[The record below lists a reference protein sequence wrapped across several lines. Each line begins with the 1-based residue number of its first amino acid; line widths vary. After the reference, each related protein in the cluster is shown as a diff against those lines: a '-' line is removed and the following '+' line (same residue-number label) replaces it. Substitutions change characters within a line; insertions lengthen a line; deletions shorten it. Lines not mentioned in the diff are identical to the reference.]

1 MISNLQN
8 SVDRISNEVNTQK
21 DLLEQVALALSNKAA
36 GGHMHGL
43 IDRTIQSISNDHAA
57 SIGKY
62 TFAYC
67 EAMEA
72 AELSIAAAVGDYA
85 FYYCSALQTVSLPK
99 AKSIGGNAF
108 ERCSALKSVNLP
120 AAETFGQ
127 NVFQRCVALES
138 IELPAAVE
146 LSYYM
151 FEGCSML
158 QKVIAASC
166 EDVSNYAFY
175 NCSRLE
181 TVELGSADKGLGEAG
196 KIGSGAFNNCSR
208 LTALILRTNA
218 VYAWAGAASPFT
230 NTPIASGTGYIYVP
244 AGQVDGYKASAGW
257 SSYAGQI
264 RAIEDYPDI
273 TGG

>member
-1 MISNLQN
+1 MANEYQSEL
-8 SVDRISNEVNTQK
+8 DRINNEVNIQK
-21 DLLEQVALALSNKAA
+21 DLLDQVVLALSDKAA

-67 EAMEA
+67 EAMTA
-72 AELSIAAAVGDYA
+72 AELSIASEVGDYA
-85 FYYCSALQTVSLPK
+85 FYYCGALQAVSLPK
-99 AKSIGGNAF
+99 AKTIGKNVF
-108 ERCSALKSVNLP
+108 ERCSALKNVNLP

-127 NVFQRCVALES
+127 NAFQRCIALENVN
-138 IELPAAVE
+138 LPAATD

-158 QKVIAASC
+158 QKAVAPSC
-166 EDVSNYAFY
+166 KTVSNYAFY
-175 NCSRLE
+175 NCNSLE
-181 TVELGSADKGLGEAG
+181 TVDLGKVYDIAG
-196 KIGSGAFNNCSR
+196 PVSKIGSGAFNNCSK
-208 LTALILRTNA
+208 LTALILRTNWIFE
-218 VYAWAGAASPFT
+218 WASATSPFT
-230 NTPIASGTGYIYVP
+230 NTPIANGAGYIYVP
-244 AGQVDGYKASAGW
+244 ADWVDGYKVAAHW
-257 SSYAGQI
+257 SDYADQI